1 MPENLCIKSA
11 PENGREVV
19 RVTSDAN
26 RILALLTRSARE
38 LAEVLGRIPPEHLQA
53 APEPGEWSVHQTLHH
68 LWVVEAR
75 IYLPRVRRVVQEERP
90 FLEVVDERAM
100 QREWLAARPL
110 AEMLEGFLE
119 ARQAE
124 MLLLRGAD
132 WTRVG
137 QHETQGPIALTWIAK
152 NALAHT
158 WEHTAQLMHA
168 ALTAELQPATPA

>member
-1 MPENLCIKSA
+1 
-11 PENGREVV
+11 
-19 RVTSDAN
+19 VTSDSN
-26 RILALLTRSARE
+26 RILALLSRSAHE
-38 LAEVLGRIPPEHLQA
+38 LAEVLGRIPPEHVQA

-100 QREWLAARPL
+100 QREWQAARPL

-119 ARQAE
+119 ARQME

-132 WTRVG
+132 WRRVG
-137 QHETQGPIALTWIAK
+137 QHETQGPITLTWIAK

>member
-1 MPENLCIKSA
+1 MVNDS
-11 PENGREVV
+11 
-19 RVTSDAN
+19 N
-26 RILALLTRSARE
+26 RILALLARSAHE
-38 LAEVLGRIPPEHLQA
+38 LVEVLGRIPPEHCRA

-90 FLEVVDERAM
+90 FLEVIDEKAM
-100 QREWLAARPL
+100 QGEWLAARPL

-119 ARQAE
+119 ARQME

-137 QHETQGPIALTWIAK
+137 QHETHGSITLTWIAK
-152 NALAHT
+152 YALAHT

-168 ALTAELQPATPA
+168 ALAAELQPATTA

>member
-1 MPENLCIKSA
+1 MI
-11 PENGREVV
+11 
-19 RVTSDAN
+19 SDAN
-26 RILALLTRSARE
+26 RILALLSRSAHE
-38 LAEVLGRIPPEHLQA
+38 LAEVLGRIPPEHFQA
-53 APEPGEWSVHQTLHH
+53 APEAGEWSVHQTLHH

-75 IYLPRVRRVVQEERP
+75 IYLPRVRRVVQEEHP
-90 FLEVVDERAM
+90 FLEVLDEKAM
-100 QREWLAARPL
+100 QREWQAARLL

-119 ARQAE
+119 ARQME

-137 QHETQGPIALTWIAK
+137 QHETHGPITLTWIAK

-168 ALTAELQPATPA
+168 ALSAELKPATSA